1 MAAFGSQNW
10 TNERLNN
17 HKSRIWRALHAG
29 VKRFNRLTA
38 EDRVAFNGRCT
49 ADVTNAFIIDELR
62 KEFDGVPDSSFL
74 PINNTTY
81 HALNGCV
88 LWYKQLGDDDLPSNI
103 PTSTAEEM
111 MQGQFEFMPD
121 RLLVVVGFKPDA
133 LRQRLEKIEILRF
146 GPSSRLEYVI
156 EVLRVEVPAISFPA
170 EKNRERRRTK
180 VELRNGFE
188 QKSLTA
194 GNEPHD

>member
-1 MAAFGSQNW
+1 M
-10 TNERLNN
+10 
-17 HKSRIWRALHAG
+17 
-29 VKRFNRLTA
+29 
-38 EDRVAFNGRCT
+38 AFNGRCT
-49 ADVTNAFIIDELR
+49 ADVTNAFVIDEVR
-62 KEFDGVPDSSFL
+62 KEFDGVSDSSFL

-81 HALNGCV
+81 HVLNGCV

-103 PTSTAEEM
+103 PTTNAEEM

-133 LRQRLEKIEILRF
+133 LRQKIEKIEILRF

-156 EVLRVEVPAISFPA
+156 EVLRVEIPAISFPA

-180 VELRNGFE
+180 VELRNGLE
-188 QKSLTA
+188 QKSLA
-194 GNEPHD
+194 VGSEPHD